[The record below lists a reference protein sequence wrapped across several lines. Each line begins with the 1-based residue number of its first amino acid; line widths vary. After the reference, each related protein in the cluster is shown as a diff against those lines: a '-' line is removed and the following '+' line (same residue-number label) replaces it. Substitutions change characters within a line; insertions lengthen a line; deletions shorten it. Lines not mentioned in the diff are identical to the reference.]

1 MYFYCRMA
9 ARIAMRIEV
18 LNNLPTTMAD
28 DVRIR
33 AEIELRTLRLL
44 NFQRQLK
51 SEVKFIL

>member
-1 MYFYCRMA
+1 MA

-18 LNNLPTTMAD
+18 LNNLPTTMD
-28 DVRIR
+28 DDIRIR

-51 SEVKFIL
+51 SEVSFQVF